1 MPLFRPLAVPPIPPI
16 PSPWPGVVVIIRP
29 VGPDF
34 LLRLT
39 D

>member
-1 MPLFRPLAVPPIPPI
+1 MSLFRPLAVPLF
-16 PSPWPGVVVIIRP
+16 PSPWPGVVVIIRS
-29 VGPDF
+29 VGPSF

>member
-1 MPLFRPLAVPPIPPI
+1 MSLLRPLAAPPI
-16 PSPWPGVVVIIRP
+16 PSPWSGFVVIIRS
-29 VGPDF
+29 VGPGF

>member
-1 MPLFRPLAVPPIPPI
+1 MSLLHSLAVPPI

-29 VGPDF
+29 VGPGF

>member
-1 MPLFRPLAVPPIPPI
+1 MSLLRPLAVPI
-16 PSPWPGVVVIIRP
+16 PSPWPGVVVIIRS
-29 VGPDF
+29 VGPGF

>member
-1 MPLFRPLAVPPIPPI
+1 MSLLRPLATPLL

-29 VGPDF
+29 VGPGF
-34 LLRLT
+34 LLWLT

>member
-1 MPLFRPLAVPPIPPI
+1 MPLARPITMSLL
-16 PSPWPGVVVIIRP
+16 PSPWPGLVLIIRP
-29 VGPDF
+29 VGFGF